1 MSIPEITSEVQVCDD
16 RCRKDPALAWF
27 AFQTPDNW
35 NRCNRCVFS
44 QTYCTSTSSFL
55 PTARNDLRL
64 PRQKWKQVPSRA
76 TWFILLS
83 CVFFVSVKK
92 VHQDNRC
99 SEISQA
105 NETACWQGVHQILT
119 SFMASVPEMCF
130 CLVLWSFC
138 DLAQA
143 MPPFVAAW
151 RNVDRGNK
159 SPFQS
164 LFQSQGHWW
173 GGE

>member
-16 RCRKDPALAWF
+16 RCREDPALA
-27 AFQTPDNW
+27 PDNW
-35 NRCNRCVFS
+35 NHCNSCIYS

-55 PTARNDLRL
+55 RTGRNDLRL
-64 PRQKWKQVPSRA
+64 PPHKRKHPSRA

-83 CVFFVSVKK
+83 CVFFISVKK
-92 VHQDNRC
+92 VHQDNWR
-99 SEISQA
+99 SKISQA
-105 NETACWQGVHQILT
+105 NETACWQGVHKFDFVYGFCGWPIET
-119 SFMASVPEMCF
+119 VPEMCF
-130 CLVLWSFC
+130 CRVLWSFC
-138 DLAQA
+138 DLTQA
-143 MPPFVAAW
+143 MPRFVADW